1 MSSSAGAN
9 STSVTVS
16 SLSRPSSSSVTS
28 CSSRASLARGSPHS
42 KSLKLEE
49 PPKSLPR
56 RSVPN
61 VLEEASM
68 KTKVDDLVLQQQNN
82 VGSSTSTIVVVD
94 KDALQL
100 KWESTMGSKYTIV
113 VSSTVYYCYWQQ
125 LSKNLICRLPNY
137 ANLTPPVASVYL
149 WRAQ

>member
-1 MSSSAGAN
+1 MSSAGAN

-28 CSSRASLARGSPHS
+28 CSSRANSLARGSPLS
-42 KSLKLEE
+42 KSLKLED

-61 VLEEASM
+61 VLEDVSM
-68 KTKVDDLVLQQQNN
+68 KSKVTDLVSQQNN
-82 VGSSTSTIVVVD
+82 VGSSSSTIVVVD

-100 KWESTMGSKYTIV
+100 KWENIMGSKYTIV
-113 VSSTVYYCYWQQ
+113 VSFHIPPKKSRENAALCFRTVTW
-125 LSKNLICRLPNY
+125 L
-137 ANLTPPVASVYL
+137 
-149 WRAQ
+149 

>member
-1 MSSSAGAN
+1 MSAMSSSAGAN

-61 VLEEASM
+61 VLEDAASM

-113 VSSTVYYCYWQQ
+113 VSSTVYYCF
-125 LSKNLICRLPNY
+125 
-137 ANLTPPVASVYL
+137 
-149 WRAQ
+149 

>member
-1 MSSSAGAN
+1 MSAMSSSAGAN

-61 VLEEASM
+61 VLEDAASM

-113 VSSTVYYCYWQQ
+113 VSYT
-125 LSKNLICRLPNY
+125 L
-137 ANLTPPVASVYL
+137 
-149 WRAQ
+149 

>member
-61 VLEEASM
+61 VLEDAASM

-113 VSSTVYYCYWQQ
+113 VSSIEYFLKTVPSSRF
-125 LSKNLICRLPNY
+125 L
-137 ANLTPPVASVYL
+137 
-149 WRAQ
+149 

>member
-1 MSSSAGAN
+1 MSAMSSSAGAN

-61 VLEEASM
+61 VLEDAASM

-113 VSSTVYYCYWQQ
+113 VSYTLKEKPSKH
-125 LSKNLICRLPNY
+125 LSKSCIADCQI
-137 ANLTPPVASVYL
+137 T
-149 WRAQ
+149 QT